1 VSKIS
6 DLVQLLKDPKEGLVR
21 RTRKLKKQEY
31 KKAFVGI
38 RMRPLKNQS
47 IHVNAHVCVV
57 CVVCRVAVC
66 SQGRRQWSGW

>member
-38 RMRPLKNQS
+38 RTRPLKNQF
-47 IHVNAHVCVV
+47 IHVKRSRVCRVS
-57 CVVCRVAVC
+57 RVAVC
-66 SQGRRQWSGW
+66 P